1 MSRPNRGE
9 QSGFTLIELVIT
21 IVIMGVITL
30 PLANF
35 VLAYFKN
42 YAQTQSRLSDSHDTQ
57 IAAAYF
63 SQDVANVGVRTAY
76 PALALQQSVW
86 TPPTIFPA
94 SYCGKG
100 LGTTILL
107 LSWDDWTTPGSG
119 AAPVDSAA
127 YVVVSGTLHRVFCSG
142 GVATTSDATVV
153 HNLVYPDA
161 GNTAPVMCPT
171 SAAQCGTA
179 TPPAVVKLK
188 LSIKAPA
195 DTAVSYVTLSG
206 QRRQSSS

>member
-1 MSRPNRGE
+1 MRSRRRGDDG
-9 QSGFTLIELVIT
+9 GFTLIELVIT

-63 SQDVANVGVRTAY
+63 SQDVANAGVRTAY
-76 PALALQQSVW
+76 PAMAPQRSIW
-86 TPPTIFPA
+86 TDPSSLP

-100 LGTTILL
+100 LGITILL
-107 LSWDDWTTPGSG
+107 LTWDDWTTPGSG
-119 AAPVDSAA
+119 QAPTDSAA
-127 YVVVSGTLHRVFCSG
+127 YVVVSGTLHRVFCS
-142 GVATTSDATVV
+142 ASAPPTETTVV

-161 GNTAPVMCPT
+161 GNTAPVACPT
-171 SAAQCGTA
+171 TATQCATA
-179 TPPAVVKLK
+179 TPPAVVNLK

-195 DTAVSYVTLSG
+195 DTGVSYVTLSG